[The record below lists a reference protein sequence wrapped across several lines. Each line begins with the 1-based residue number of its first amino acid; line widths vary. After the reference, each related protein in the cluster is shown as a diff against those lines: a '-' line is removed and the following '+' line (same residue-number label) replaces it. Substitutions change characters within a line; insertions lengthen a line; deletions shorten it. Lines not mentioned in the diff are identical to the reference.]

1 MAFLEQAVNG
11 VMMGAIYALFAVGM
25 VLVFGVMRVLNF
37 AHGAV
42 FMAGGYLCAAAMT
55 HVAPS
60 YPLALLLS
68 TLGGAAIGV
77 VLERLV
83 FRRLRESLS
92 MQIVASLGLILMA
105 QNGVLLLFG
114 PDALSVRVP
123 AMRQVLRLG
132 LLGITLQQVLIVAV
146 VAAAMTGL
154 HLFLTR
160 TRLGTAMRAAS
171 QDLQAARVVGI
182 DPDRV
187 FTITFALASGLA
199 ALGGALLGP
208 LFLVFPGMGDLPLL
222 KGLTAIVLGGM
233 GSVAGAVLGG
243 LAIGLLEAEST
254 LFAPTDYRDLVVFGL
269 LIVVLLLRP
278 QGLFGR
284 RLRGEP

>member
-1 MAFLEQAVNG
+1 MAFLEQALNG
-11 VMMGAIYALFAVGM
+11 LMMGSIYALFAVGM

-37 AHGAV
+37 AHGV
-42 FMAGGYLCAAAMT
+42 IFMAGGYMCHAVMT
-55 HVAPS
+55 HVVAF

-68 TLGGAAIGV
+68 AAGGAVIGA

-83 FRRLRESLS
+83 FRRLRESLP
-92 MQIVASLGLILMA
+92 MQIVASLGLILMV

-114 PDALSVRVP
+114 PEAVQISVP
-123 AMRQVLRLG
+123 AMRTVVPLG
-132 LLGITLQQVLIVAV
+132 PLGVTLQQVLIVV
-146 VAAAMTGL
+146 VVGVAMAGL

-160 TRLGTAMRAAS
+160 SRLGTAMRAAS

-182 DPDRV
+182 NPDRV
-187 FTITFALASGLA
+187 FALTFALASGLA

-208 LFLVFPGMGDLPLL
+208 LFLVFPAMGDLPLL

-233 GSVAGAVLGG
+233 GSVGGAVLGG
-243 LAIGLLEAEST
+243 LAIGVLEAEST
-254 LFAPTDYRDLVVFGL
+254 LLAPTDYRDLVVFAV
-269 LIVVLLLRP
+269 LILVLLVRP
-278 QGLFGR
+278 YGLFGR